1 MDAWM
6 FPGISGLEIL
16 SAGWISPRVG
26 ASSGQELLQLQFWS
40 CFFPPTPHCAGGPV
54 FPKIPGFQA
63 GWIFQSVVDAATAAL
78 EEENKFLPPLCSS
91 AEGSQL

>member
-1 MDAWM
+1 MDARV

-16 SAGWISPRVG
+16 FAGQISPRVG
-26 ASSGQELLQLQFWS
+26 AFSASAAILELL
-40 CFFPPTPHCAGGPV
+40 FPHPTLRRRAQ

-78 EEENKFLPPLCSS
+78 EKENKFLPPLCSA